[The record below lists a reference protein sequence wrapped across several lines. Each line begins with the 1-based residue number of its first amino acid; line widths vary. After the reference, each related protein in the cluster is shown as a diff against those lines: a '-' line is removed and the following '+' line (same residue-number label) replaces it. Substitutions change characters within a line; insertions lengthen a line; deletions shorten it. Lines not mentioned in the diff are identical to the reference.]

1 MACASPGGRLL
12 RAALATQ
19 AARLVPVY
27 TVDVAERGGSA
38 LQEAMRQALVR
49 ATGRREAA
57 EDPALATV
65 VANAAQYVKDYGSGA
80 RGQPVVLFDGAAVDA
95 AITAA
100 GRTLWDS
107 ERPFTLIVLDPP
119 RTRAAA
125 DAAHAQ
131 LEKVAAERGLP
142 VSVIPLTL
150 VDAGG
155 VPLSREALLGTV
167 QRYGADAL
175 LVGRGEGTPA
185 EAALQWTLYTRTA
198 RELVGPA
205 RRRSITRRTGL
216 RRNPP
221 GRWPRPRAR
230 YGVRIDGVNTLTD
243 YASVARLL
251 QASLGVRRVGVA
263 VVDPAGRSARQAA
276 ARPRRATPA
285 APRSP
290 AAPRPASPP
299 SATATPARHGR
310 GPWPVFQPRRHAP
323 RQRECRPDGE
333 AMGH

>member
-1 MACASPGGRLL
+1 MLRPVLKTSSARRRVRGLALTLAAACCVLPLS
-12 RAALATQ
+12 TQ
-19 AARLVPVY
+19 ATRLVPVY

-125 DAAHAQ
+125 DAARAQ

-155 VPLSREALLGTV
+155 APLSREALLESV

-175 LVGRGEGTPA
+175 LVGRGEGTA
-185 EAALQWTLYTRTA
+185 VEAPLQWTLYTRTA
-198 RELVGPA
+198 GESWSGPLGA
-205 RRRSITRRTGL
+205 GIDHMVDGLAPQTGAL
-216 RRNPP
+216 AEAESTVR
-221 GRWPRPRAR
+221 
-230 YGVRIDGVNTLTD
+230 VRIDAVNTLTD

-251 QASLGVRRVGVA
+251 QASPGVRRVGVA
-263 VVDPAGRSARQAA
+263 VVDPASVSFDASVRGGAA
-276 ARPRRATPA
+276 GLEQLLGGQGHLRHTGPGAVYRYQSQG
-285 APRSP
+285 AP
-290 AAPRPASPP
+290 
-299 SATATPARHGR
+299 
-310 GPWPVFQPRRHAP
+310 
-323 RQRECRPDGE
+323 
-333 AMGH
+333 